1 MVSMSA
7 DTAVNAI
14 TNLEWGHIR
23 QRFGGSG
30 RRHKMTNEPTRERLE
45 RALGVLKLHHKML
58 VNEIDGM
65 THDINESI
73 DAFAVGIANEIDGMT
88 HDILANA
95 ELERQS
101 VTDEDVA
108 EAIEWLD
115 EDRRNLERKVAHTSS
130 FNAGILR
137 RELNRVRLAI
147 QALQAYQKPT
157 GETSDGYHTFY
168 ELYEHRTALFAALC
182 NTYNDR
188 SWKSFKHADGTMYD
202 GMFIAGIET
211 PEGQYTYHC
220 EEEYLYMFAMTK
232 EMPNAPEWDGHK
244 PSDYSRLFALNLK
257 EGYRPERELYKIAKH
272 PNPDDLTET
281 AIAQLT
287 YDIERINTLRGDE
300 WDYEPG
306 AEEMRKELSAKY
318 GHAINALMDYNKT
331 VTVTWIGDPDDCPS
345 AICSRCDHDLTIY
358 DWYDKL
364 VFGPRNYCPY
374 CGGRIVKQITEEYT
388 GEDEWE
394 EEV

>member
-1 MVSMSA
+1 
-7 DTAVNAI
+7 
-14 TNLEWGHIR
+14 
-23 QRFGGSG
+23 
-30 RRHKMTNEPTRERLE
+30 MTNEPTRERLE

-73 DAFAVGIANEIDGMT
+73 DAFAVGIA
-88 HDILANA
+88 LANA

-115 EDRRNLERKVAHTSS
+115 EDRRNLERKVAQTSS

-157 GETSDGYHTFY
+157 GETSDGYHTFN

-257 EGYRPERELYKIAKH
+257 EGYRPERE
-272 PNPDDLTET
+272 PCNWCE
-281 AIAQLT
+281 AQMQNVMGYVQYGCYRL
-287 YDIERINTLRGDE
+287 DASCWNFCPVCG
-300 WDYEPG
+300 
-306 AEEMRKELSAKY
+306 RKLEKA
-318 GHAINALMDYNKT
+318 
-331 VTVTWIGDPDDCPS
+331 VPV
-345 AICSRCDHDLTIY
+345 
-358 DWYDKL
+358 
-364 VFGPRNYCPY
+364 
-374 CGGRIVKQITEEYT
+374 
-388 GEDEWE
+388 
-394 EEV
+394 

>member
-1 MVSMSA
+1 
-7 DTAVNAI
+7 
-14 TNLEWGHIR
+14 
-23 QRFGGSG
+23 
-30 RRHKMTNEPTRERLE
+30 MTDELTRERIEKVKKNVCISLDSLADE
-45 RALGVLKLHHKML
+45 NGEVAKSHKDDLSTML
-58 VNEIDGM
+58 
-65 THDINESI
+65 
-73 DAFAVGIANEIDGMT
+73 A
-88 HDILANA
+88 LANA

-157 GETSDGYHTFY
+157 GETSDGYHTFN

-374 CGGRIVKQITEEYT
+374 CGGRIGKQVREEYSD
-388 GEDEWE
+388 EDERVDE
-394 EEV
+394 S

>member
-1 MVSMSA
+1 MSA
-7 DTAVNAI
+7 VTAVNAI

-45 RALGVLKLHHKML
+45 RALGVLKLHHK
-58 VNEIDGM
+58 
-65 THDINESI
+65 
-73 DAFAVGIANEIDGMT
+73 
-88 HDILANA
+88 
-95 ELERQS
+95 
-101 VTDEDVA
+101 
-108 EAIEWLD
+108 
-115 EDRRNLERKVAHTSS
+115 
-130 FNAGILR
+130 
-137 RELNRVRLAI
+137 
-147 QALQAYQKPT
+147 
-157 GETSDGYHTFY
+157 
-168 ELYEHRTALFAALC
+168 
-182 NTYNDR
+182 
-188 SWKSFKHADGTMYD
+188 
-202 GMFIAGIET
+202 
-211 PEGQYTYHC
+211 
-220 EEEYLYMFAMTK
+220 
-232 EMPNAPEWDGHK
+232 
-244 PSDYSRLFALNLK
+244 
-257 EGYRPERELYKIAKH
+257 LYKIAKH

-345 AICSRCDHDLTIY
+345 AICSGCDHDLTIY

-374 CGGRIVKQITEEYT
+374 CGGRIGKQVREEYSD
-388 GEDEWE
+388 EDEWE

>member
-1 MVSMSA
+1 
-7 DTAVNAI
+7 
-14 TNLEWGHIR
+14 
-23 QRFGGSG
+23 
-30 RRHKMTNEPTRERLE
+30 MTNEPTRERLE
-45 RALGVLKLHHKML
+45 RALGVLK
-58 VNEIDGM
+58 
-65 THDINESI
+65 
-73 DAFAVGIANEIDGMT
+73 
-88 HDILANA
+88 
-95 ELERQS
+95 
-101 VTDEDVA
+101 
-108 EAIEWLD
+108 
-115 EDRRNLERKVAHTSS
+115 
-130 FNAGILR
+130 
-137 RELNRVRLAI
+137 
-147 QALQAYQKPT
+147 
-157 GETSDGYHTFY
+157 SDGYHTFY

-257 EGYRPERELYKIAKH
+257 EGYRPERELYEIAKH

-358 DWYDKL
+358 DWYGKL
-364 VFGPRNYCPY
+364 VSGPRNYCPY
-374 CGGRIVKQITEEYT
+374 CGGRIGKQVREEYSD
-388 GEDEWE
+388 EDEWE
-394 EEV
+394 EE

>member
-1 MVSMSA
+1 
-7 DTAVNAI
+7 
-14 TNLEWGHIR
+14 
-23 QRFGGSG
+23 
-30 RRHKMTNEPTRERLE
+30 MTNEPTRERLE

-73 DAFAVGIANEIDGMT
+73 DAFAVGIA
-88 HDILANA
+88 LANA

-137 RELNRVRLAI
+137 RELKPCPARHPSPPSLPRNR
-147 QALQAYQKPT
+147 QAK
-157 GETSDGYHTFY
+157 
-168 ELYEHRTALFAALC
+168 HRTDITRLTSC
-182 NTYNDR
+182 TNTERRYSRHCATPTNDR

-232 EMPNAPEWDGHK
+232 EMPK
-244 PSDYSRLFALNLK
+244 RSR
-257 EGYRPERELYKIAKH
+257 
-272 PNPDDLTET
+272 
-281 AIAQLT
+281 
-287 YDIERINTLRGDE
+287 
-300 WDYEPG
+300 
-306 AEEMRKELSAKY
+306 M
-318 GHAINALMDYNKT
+318 
-331 VTVTWIGDPDDCPS
+331 
-345 AICSRCDHDLTIY
+345 
-358 DWYDKL
+358 
-364 VFGPRNYCPY
+364 
-374 CGGRIVKQITEEYT
+374 GRA
-388 GEDEWE
+388 
-394 EEV
+394 

>member
-1 MVSMSA
+1 
-7 DTAVNAI
+7 
-14 TNLEWGHIR
+14 
-23 QRFGGSG
+23 
-30 RRHKMTNEPTRERLE
+30 MTNEPTRERLE
-45 RALGVLKLHHKML
+45 RALGVLK
-58 VNEIDGM
+58 
-65 THDINESI
+65 
-73 DAFAVGIANEIDGMT
+73 
-88 HDILANA
+88 
-95 ELERQS
+95 
-101 VTDEDVA
+101 
-108 EAIEWLD
+108 
-115 EDRRNLERKVAHTSS
+115 
-130 FNAGILR
+130 
-137 RELNRVRLAI
+137 
-147 QALQAYQKPT
+147 
-157 GETSDGYHTFY
+157 SDGYHTFN

-374 CGGRIVKQITEEYT
+374 CGGRIGKQVREEYSD
-388 GEDEWE
+388 EDEWE
-394 EEV
+394 EE